1 MSNLIVN
8 TTDAT
13 FEQDVLQSEFPVL
26 LDFWAPWCG
35 PCKMLTPMLE
45 RLAVQYAGRVRIV
58 KLNVDDNPETT
69 KRFQIRGIP
78 RLMLFAQGELQSAQV
93 TQSQAGLTVLFDNI
107 SKPAGVVATAAATAA
122 SAPAAAPVA
131 APAGAALAASVVP
144 SFGGDPAR
152 KADYLQR
159 LRAAT
164 FDGDHSPSES
174 VTTSAGAFAG
184 TTGGPEGL
192 GQLLDVV
199 WWLNYYDPARK
210 AQAHDRAVSLIEA
223 IPVGIDLNR
232 ISLLMANWLLH
243 DPETGIACQA
253 PTDVARA
260 LCDRLAAL
268 HQRELDGERVP
279 ESEWSVLQHD
289 VVRLAPPPVNPDHAG
304 AAAAPALSPEQKFL
318 AVLEYGTMPLADA
331 GLNNLFN
338 IVYGRTLNLEIERSG
353 CWSAEENQQYQS
365 VYEATRD
372 ALSSALGE
380 RPADEDAEAAAQWD
394 ERSKSIGAQV
404 QPAIQKSHPELQ
416 ARRDAVER
424 FQKAL
429 GSRVADAV
437 QAQFLAQCAAV
448 ATR

>member
-35 PCKMLTPMLE
+35 PCKMLAPMLE
-45 RLAVQYAGRVRIV
+45 RLAAQYAGRVRIV

-78 RLMLFAQGELQSAQV
+78 RLMLFAQGELRSAQV
-93 TQSQAGLTVLFDNI
+93 TQSQAGLTVLFDDI
-107 SKPAGVVATAAATAA
+107 SKPAAVVA
-122 SAPAAAPVA
+122 APAAAA
-131 APAGAALAASVVP
+131 SGAP

-164 FDGDHSPSES
+164 FDGDHAPSES
-174 VTTSAGAFAG
+174 VTTAAGAFAG

-199 WWLNYYDPARK
+199 WWLNHYDPARK
-210 AQAHDRAVSLIEA
+210 AQAHERVVSLIDA
-223 IPVGIDLNR
+223 IPVGIDLDR
-232 ISLLMANWLLH
+232 ISLRMANWLLH
-243 DPETGIACQA
+243 DPETGIARQA

-260 LCDRLAAL
+260 LCERLAAL

-279 ESEWSVLQHD
+279 QSEWSALQHD
-289 VVRLAPPPVNPDHAG
+289 VVRLAPPPANPDDAG
-304 AAAAPALSPEQKFL
+304 AAAAPALSPEQRFL
-318 AVLEYGTMPLADA
+318 ATVEYGTMPLADA

-338 IVYGRTLNLEIERSG
+338 IFYGRALNLEIERSG
-353 CWSAEENQQYQS
+353 SWSVEENQQYQS

-380 RPADEDAEAAAQWD
+380 RPADEDADAAAQWD
-394 ERSKSIGAQV
+394 ERSKAIGEQV
-404 QPAIQKSHPELQ
+404 QPAIRKSHPELQ

-424 FQKAL
+424 LQKSL
-429 GSRVADAV
+429 GSRIADAL
-437 QAQFLAQCAAV
+437 QAQFLAQFLAQCASQGA
-448 ATR
+448 AAGAR